1 MSASGKTEKISVT
14 LPRVL
19 TGEIRS
25 IVSRGQVSSFFADA
39 LEHYLAYHKQK
50 SALEKGFGAW
60 KNKNHPDLN
69 TPEQSTAYIR
79 SVRETDKGRLKRLED
94 INAK

>member
-1 MSASGKTEKISVT
+1 MSTSGKTEKISVT
-14 LPRVL
+14 LPREL

-50 SALEKGFGAW
+50 AALEKGFGAW

-69 TPEQSTAYIR
+69 TPEQSTTYIR
-79 SVRETDKGRLKRLED
+79 SVRKTDKERLKRLED